1 MLLLHVLIERPRH
14 LSFPSHSF
22 PSEIKVVYHPPQ
34 VVKDTR
40 IAKITSCDDAFAALS
55 SSGEVFT
62 FSGPSPEA
70 DAFGK
75 ERTII
80 KPQRVW
86 ALRKQFSGVR
96 VRI

>member
-1 MLLLHVLIERPRH
+1 M
-14 LSFPSHSF
+14 
-22 PSEIKVVYHPPQ
+22 YHPPQ
-34 VVKDTR
+34 AVQDAN
-40 IAKITSCDDAFAALS
+40 IAKVTSCDDTFAALS

-62 FSGPSPEA
+62 FSVPSLSEG

-75 ERTII
+75 ERVSI

-96 VRI
+96 VCSIIFTVLSLRHLSINIIVGCRPRV